1 MQWYFKISLHG
12 FLLHVIILHK
22 MKVDEVFMLK
32 NVDLPDLLTTC
43 LLGTETES
51 LVEHKIPKS
60 EFRYGR
66 FRNLLSI

>member
-1 MQWYFKISLHG
+1 
-12 FLLHVIILHK
+12 

>member
-12 FLLHVIILHK
+12 FLLYVIILHK

-43 LLGTETES
+43 LLGAETE
-51 LVEHKIPKS
+51 
-60 EFRYGR
+60 
-66 FRNLLSI
+66 